1 MKLKIVCLLMA
12 SFVFNVSNAM
22 MRRPSMVRARTQAHC
37 ARRSMTYKIDQ
48 EIVTFKVVPPAHL
61 KVKVDAALASMNNDD
76 KRYFKE
82 LNESIQEHAFDGEND
97 KSRKLLKDKT
107 AVERSLILDQVDMLR
122 RRSLLIK
129 AANIGYLTFM
139 NFLLHHGANAAIKD
153 TDGDTALSIN
163 PLRLTPEIVDQLL
176 ERGASCTAQD
186 NLKRTVLH
194 YLAMNPAAL
203 PLYSGTSAGENYSV
217 FQETNGKVARKLI
230 PEGANMYAL
239 DSFNKTPIDIALE
252 TGHFEVIKAFID
264 CGANFESI
272 IAKASDSVKKDLLS
286 HYKVY

>member
-12 SFVFNVSNAM
+12 SLVFNVSNTM

-48 EIVTFKVVPPAHL
+48 EIVTFKVVPPVHL

-82 LNESIQEHAFDGEND
+82 LNESIKAHAFDGEND

-139 NFLLHHGANAAIKD
+139 NFLLHHGANAAIRD

-163 PLRLTPEIVDQLL
+163 SLRLTPEIVDQLL
-176 ERGASCTAQD
+176 DRGASCTAHD

-239 DSFNKTPIDIALE
+239 DIFDYSPVDYGLQTKHI
-252 TGHFEVIKAFID
+252 EVLKAFMD
-264 CGANFESI
+264 CGANRDAI
-272 IAKASDSVKKDLLS
+272 IQKASDDIKENLLA